1 MLKILRILMFLRI
14 SEIKKRQQKI
24 TFLKN
29 TIKNLIN
36 WWRMKNHVE
45 KRSLK
50 DLNYTVRK

>member
-1 MLKILRILMFLRI
+1 MFLRI

-50 DLNYTVRK
+50 DLNYIVRK